1 MTINSINKLEKYLKT
16 AIIGIVVLLIYFF
29 LPAFEGII
37 FELLGINTNNLSS
50 EIKITYSAIYDIL
63 MLAILLLLL
72 NKSIKK
78 DFIDIKKNHK
88 NYYQKYF
95 KYYLIGLFVMMVS
108 NLIISAIS
116 KGGNAGNQ
124 EAITELFAVA
134 PVYVYCSAVFIAPIV
149 EELVF
154 RRAIKNII
162 PNSILFILT
171 SGLVF
176 GGLHVIGTVEMWYDI
191 LYLIPYSALGI
202 SFAYILQKTDN
213 IFVTIGLHFMHNGI
227 LMALQVLVL
236 IFG

>member
-124 EAITELFAVA
+124 EAIT
-134 PVYVYCSAVFIAPIV
+134 
-149 EELVF
+149 
-154 RRAIKNII
+154 
-162 PNSILFILT
+162 
-171 SGLVF
+171 
-176 GGLHVIGTVEMWYDI
+176 
-191 LYLIPYSALGI
+191 
-202 SFAYILQKTDN
+202 
-213 IFVTIGLHFMHNGI
+213 
-227 LMALQVLVL
+227 
-236 IFG
+236 